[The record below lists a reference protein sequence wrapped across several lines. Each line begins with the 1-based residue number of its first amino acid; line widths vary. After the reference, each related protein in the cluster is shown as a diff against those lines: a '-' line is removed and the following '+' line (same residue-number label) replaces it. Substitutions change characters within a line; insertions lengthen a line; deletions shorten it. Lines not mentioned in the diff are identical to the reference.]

1 MGNWNG
7 NSERKAEHPFKLPG
21 ELRKEA
27 LLAAIDLRTLIAGS
41 ALAFTCIA
49 LTGLSTATKG
59 KIKPLL
65 HKPKL

>member
-27 LLAAIDLRTLIAGS
+27 LLAAIDLRT
-41 ALAFTCIA
+41 
-49 LTGLSTATKG
+49 
-59 KIKPLL
+59 
-65 HKPKL
+65 